1 MKRKRRLGFKAGV
14 GICLIIVG
22 LLLLLGRLGY
32 GIINEIKDDTKPVDT
47 SAAENISRGSL
58 DVERLGD
65 LGTRIVNHQ
74 DGYEFQTSWTYAGNV
89 SLTPLELEIDR
100 GNKIYKIYT
109 EDLETSQAVADYVA
123 YSGKFLDNQS
133 DHIVQ
138 PTQTLYYNNHKVT
151 VNAWTRNRLGAA
163 EDLGEEV
170 ESVNENDMNHYIC
183 ADVELENCRV
193 CTIYL
198 KSSVDVTFEGDVL
211 EIVNSMKTLDE
222 AKSDKASANVRSYW
236 NAKTKKV
243 YKKLFGEDKGLTWGI
258 YKWGIGADFNELYY
272 IEDQVD
278 YQFPV
283 LLHYTHFDSE
293 EETLEDVRARLKEA
307 DKMGRTMELTL
318 QTMNDDTGNVVY
330 RILNGEY
337 DEYLNQLADIL
348 VTERIPV
355 LFRPFNE
362 MNGDWCAYSAY
373 HTSRDTEV
381 FKTLYKY
388 VFELFRARGADAYTI
403 WVWNPNERSFPD
415 YKWNNEYEY
424 YPGDEY
430 VDVVGI
436 TGYNNGTY
444 YEGETWRTF
453 DEIYEPLYSKTVTN
467 YNKPIMITEFAC
479 SNAGGDKEDWVKDMF
494 RSIGKYDKI
503 KVAVWWDGIDLDE
516 NGEIARSYRLEDED
530 VVKVFKRNL
539 KNYK

>member
-14 GICLIIVG
+14 AICLILVG
-22 LLLLLGRLGY
+22 LLLLAGRAGY
-32 GIINEIKDDTKPVDT
+32 GLINEIRSDTEPVDT
-47 SAAENISRGSL
+47 SAAENFSQGSL
-58 DVERLGD
+58 EINRLGD
-65 LGTRIVNHQ
+65 LGTQIVNNQ
-74 DGYEFQTSWTYAGNV
+74 DGYEFQTSWTYAGDV
-89 SLTPLELEIDR
+89 SLTPVELKIDR
-100 GNKIYKIYT
+100 GSKIYKIYT
-109 EDLETSQAVADYVA
+109 EDFETTQDVTDYVG
-123 YSGKFLDNQS
+123 YSGKFLENVS

-138 PTQTLYYNNHKVT
+138 PTQTLYYNNHRVT
-151 VNAWTRNRLGAA
+151 VNAWTRNRLGAV
-163 EDLGEEV
+163 EEMGEAV
-170 ESVNENDMNHYIC
+170 ESIDENDMNHYVC
-183 ADVELENCRV
+183 ADVEMEGGKV
-193 CTIYL
+193 VTVFL
-198 KSSVDVTFEGDVL
+198 KSSADVTFEGDIL
-211 EIVNSMKTLDE
+211 EIVSTMKALD
-222 AKSDKASANVRSYW
+222 ADDGKGSANVRSYW
-236 NAKTKKV
+236 SSKTKKV
-243 YKKLFGEDKGLTWGI
+243 YKSLFGEDKGLTWGI
-258 YKWGIGADFNELYY
+258 YKWGIGADFDELYY
-272 IEDQVD
+272 IEDQVK

-307 DKMGRTMELTL
+307 DKMGRTVELTL

-337 DEYLNQLADIL
+337 DDYLNELADIL
-348 VTERIPV
+348 VEEKIPV

-373 HTSRDTEV
+373 HTSRDTDV
-381 FKTLYKY
+381 FLSLYKY
-388 VFELFRARGADAYTI
+388 IFERFRERGADAWTI
-403 WVWNPNERSFPD
+403 WVWNPNERSFPN

-453 DEIYEPLYSKTVTN
+453 DEIYEPLYSKTVEN
-467 YNKPIMITEFAC
+467 YDKPIMITEFAC
-479 SNAGGDKEDWVKDMF
+479 SNAGGDKAKWVKDMF

-516 NGEIARSYRLEDED
+516 NGEVARSYRLEDKD
-530 VVKVFKRNL
+530 VVKVFKRYL
-539 KNYK
+539 RNYK